1 MQVPREGLE
10 QKLQK
15 LSSSQASIE
24 SVSAF
29 CIFYHKDA
37 RGVVQIWDQEFYKAP
52 PERKLSLLYLA
63 NHVLQEG
70 RRKGTGFVDEFYK
83 VLPKALSHL
92 LKHGDE
98 KSKKAVTRLVA
109 VWEERRVFGSKHI
122 KSFREVLPGS
132 GQAKAGGSS
141 SSSSSSLKQLGPAGA
156 ALAATQQAAATVTE
170 KQQEF
175 NKSMIPVSKAHSSFW
190 SQENTTCMAN
200 HRVHTWL
207 AFCNTLVLVKIA
219 ARVSHTCVLDATD
232 FCSNLQDTNCH
243 VQLRGIP
250 KQRCRQHSS

>member
-37 RGVVQIWDQEFYKAP
+37 RGVVQIWEQEFYKAP
-52 PERKLSLLYLA
+52 PERKVSLLYLA

-70 RRKGTGFVDEFYK
+70 RRKGTGFMDEYYK

-98 KSKKAVTRLVA
+98 KGKKAATRLVG

-122 KSFREVLPGS
+122 KSFREILPQGS
-132 GQAKAGGSS
+132 SQAKSGGSGSS
-141 SSSSSSLKQLGPAGA
+141 SSSMKQLGPAGA
-156 ALAATQQAAATVTE
+156 ALAAAQQAAAAVTE
-170 KQQEF
+170 KEQEF
-175 NKSMIPVSKAHSSFW
+175 NKSWTPVSKARPSVPHGVHVESSTVKFYGDSKGW
-190 SQENTTCMAN
+190 LR
-200 HRVHTWL
+200 HR
-207 AFCNTLVLVKIA
+207 KRMI
-219 ARVSHTCVLDATD
+219 R
-232 FCSNLQDTNCH
+232 
-243 VQLRGIP
+243 
-250 KQRCRQHSS
+250 